1 MNSNFKKNESTD
13 INDQQ
18 LYDALLSENFEKLV
32 ELQKKNEENMKK
44 KYFFSIIKK
53 ILKENNERN
62 KKLYPLETI
71 KTLLSNLKTKISEYI
86 ISINDFQIEDKIGFG
101 GNSIVYKGKY
111 KFIDSAIK
119 KISLQTTYTKGLL
132 NIINE
137 ILLLQKLR
145 HPNIIMLLGV
155 AIDNEKN
162 LYIITELYPKY
173 SLQDFIQKNKGK
185 MPLKLKIEI
194 LFDIARGLNYLHQLD
209 PPILHRDLKPH
220 NIFINSNFKAKIG
233 DFGLAK
239 EFNSDNDSI
248 KNTDTVSTLEYM
260 SPETLNESIYY
271 KESDIYSFGI
281 LIYEVL
287 REEYFIDKKG
297 FQIINAILIKKYRPS
312 LDFLEDQD
320 LKRLVKCCW
329 EDDWKMRPSFNKVCE
344 DLTFILSKF

>member
-1 MNSNFKKNESTD
+1 MNSNFKKNESTE
-13 INDQQ
+13 INDKL
-18 LYDALLSENFEKLV
+18 LYEALFNENFEKLA

-44 KYFFSIIKK
+44 KYFFSK
-53 ILKENNERN
+53 IESLLKENNEKN
-62 KKLYPLETI
+62 KKKYPLETI
-71 KTLLSNLKTKISEYI
+71 KNLLITLKDKISKYI
-86 ISINDFQIEDKIGFG
+86 ISINDFKIEDKIGFG
-101 GNSIVYKGKY
+101 GNSVVYKGKY

-119 KISLQTTYTKGLL
+119 KISLKTTYSKRLL
-132 NIINE
+132 NILNE

-155 AIDNEKN
+155 SIDNQNN

-173 SLQDFIQKNKGK
+173 SLQDFIEKNKGK
-185 MPLKLKIEI
+185 MDLRLKIEI
-194 LFDIARGLNYLHQLD
+194 LFDIAKGLNYLHQLD

-239 EFNSDNDSI
+239 EFSLNTDSI

-287 REEYFIDKKG
+287 KEEYFINKKG

-312 LDFLEDQD
+312 LDFLENED
-320 LKRLVKCCW
+320 LKVLIKCCW
-329 EDDWKMRPSFNKVCE
+329 DDNWKLRPSFNKVCE
-344 DLTFILSKF
+344 DLTKILSKF